1 MRFVEI
7 EPGYS
12 VELTPLGGVADQ
24 VHVFD
29 EETIQ
34 ALNAAIAAGRPLLVR
49 GEPGIGKSQLA
60 RAAAKVLGR
69 AYIQFVVDA
78 RTESRDLLWH
88 FDAVERLA
96 EAQLAGAVGEDQ
108 DAVRRRLRVEN
119 YLRPGPLWWAFDWK
133 DAERQ
138 AEVAHASL
146 PPQRDGGDPGNGCV
160 VLVDEIDKAETDVP
174 NGLLEALGAGEFTPF
189 GRADP
194 IVSSRIAPLVVITTN
209 EERALPDA
217 FVRRCLVL
225 FLSLPA
231 DKDALIKL
239 LVARGRAHFP
249 PAEKEVLEAAAEQ
262 LSKDRQHAVDQH
274 RLPLPGQAEYL
285 DVMRAVLAL
294 APDQPDR
301 QIQTLKDI
309 APYTLQKHSGA
320 A

>member
-1 MRFVEI
+1 
-7 EPGYS
+7 
-12 VELTPLGGVADQ
+12 
-24 VHVFD
+24 
-29 EETIQ
+29 
-34 ALNAAIAAGRPLLVR
+34 
-49 GEPGIGKSQLA
+49 
-60 RAAAKVLGR
+60 
-69 AYIQFVVDA
+69 
-78 RTESRDLLWH
+78 
-88 FDAVERLA
+88 
-96 EAQLAGAVGEDQ
+96 
-108 DAVRRRLRVEN
+108 
-119 YLRPGPLWWAFDWK
+119 
-133 DAERQ
+133 
-138 AEVAHASL
+138 
-146 PPQRDGGDPGNGCV
+146 
-160 VLVDEIDKAETDVP
+160 
-174 NGLLEALGAGEFTPF
+174 
-189 GRADP
+189 
-194 IVSSRIAPLVVITTN
+194 VSSRIAPLVVITTN